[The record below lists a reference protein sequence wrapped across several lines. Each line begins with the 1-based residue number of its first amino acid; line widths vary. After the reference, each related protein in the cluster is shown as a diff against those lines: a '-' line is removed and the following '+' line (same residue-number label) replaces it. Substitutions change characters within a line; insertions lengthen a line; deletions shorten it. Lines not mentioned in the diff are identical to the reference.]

1 MSMNDDYGQH
11 HDQWDE
17 APSSGT
23 PSRYRDEVFSRRVPA
38 GRRTYFFDVK
48 ATRSGEDFF
57 IVITESKRVGDQRH
71 EKHKIFVYK
80 EDFAKFIKG
89 LYEAMEDVRT
99 ERLPDYE
106 FYGFPSV
113 EFPEREED

>member
-1 MSMNDDYGQH
+1 MNDDYRDDKGH
-11 HDQWDE
+11 WDE
-17 APSSGT
+17 AP
-23 PSRYRDEVFSRRVPA
+23 PRRNKESRYRDEVFSKRVRA

-48 ATRSGEDFF
+48 TTRSGEDYF
-57 IVITESKRVGDQRH
+57 IVITESKRVGDHH

-89 LYEAMEDVRT
+89 LYAAMEHVRT

-106 FYGFPSV
+106 FYGYPTLES
-113 EFPEREED
+113 PPRDDDQ

>member
-1 MSMNDDYGQH
+1 MNDDYG
-11 HDQWDE
+11 HDSGDWE
-17 APSSGT
+17 GT
-23 PSRYRDEVFSRRVPA
+23 PPSGSGSRYRDEVFSKRVPA

-57 IVITESKRVGDQRH
+57 IVITESKRVGEHRH

-80 EDFAKFIKG
+80 EDFAKFMKG

-113 EFPEREED
+113 DFPPRDDESR